1 MGILDVIILKQELEF
16 VEFEEVD
23 YQIEIIYELQNFD
36 VQE

>member
-1 MGILDVIILKQELEF
+1 MGILDVIILKQESEF

>member
-1 MGILDVIILKQELEF
+1 MSILDVIILKQELEF